1 MHTRTNCLCA
11 ATLFTLILNSNILA
25 AETSRAL
32 VLEPTCAARDD
43 TDKPVMMRA
52 DLAVTSVTLYRSRAA
67 VTRSASPE
75 LAQGLYELRVGPL
88 PEAVDLDSV
97 QARLGGTAKLLDVKT
112 ETVTL
117 PAPSS
122 DNPRVR
128 GALALVDAAQA
139 LVTDIARRNANNVA
153 AQKTLDSIAAKVA
166 SDASLTIGVALDPE
180 KLRAQLS
187 FIDAERER
195 LTASAQAIATEA
207 KDAAGRLRAAND
219 ALAAAGGAP
228 PTERFALVSIV
239 VPDAGPVPLSVTYL
253 VANASW
259 QPSYTV
265 RGAPESASL
274 VLEFDAIVQQAT
286 GEDWND
292 VSLLLSTAQP
302 TRSANPRQ
310 IDPIYVAIYEPMPV
324 SESAYSDGAVSAPAA
339 PAMMADA
346 RMRSRSDAG
355 GSGGEA
361 AKRSRL
367 SALGAD
373 AQVGGTG
380 PAVEYQLPRT
390 FSAASDANA
399 ERKTR
404 VANITAAPKYTLV
417 TRPLVD
423 ADVYLRARFLNESG
437 FLLLLGNARMYL
449 GADTIG
455 QTVLTET
462 PGGGEVEL
470 WFGEEP
476 RVTVK
481 RELVAKKD
489 SESGV
494 FSKSK
499 SVDRDY
505 RIVLANTIARAV
517 DVEVWDRAPV
527 SQSDEAKVAI
537 TDVTPAL
544 STDEK
549 YVKDSKPQGLLKWTL
564 ALPARAASKDAKPV
578 VISWKTRL
586 SWPEGKMLSGDVD

>member
-128 GALALVDAAQA
+128 EALALVDAAQA

-265 RGAPESASL
+265 RGDPESASL

-449 GADTIG
+449 GADSIG

-462 PGGGEVEL
+462 PVGGEVEL
-470 WFGEEP
+470 WFGKEP

>member
-128 GALALVDAAQA
+128 EALVLVDAAQA

-265 RGAPESASL
+265 RGDPESASL

-449 GADTIG
+449 GADSIG

-462 PGGGEVEL
+462 PVGGEVEL
-470 WFGEEP
+470 WFGKES

-499 SVDRDY
+499 SIDRDY

>member
-32 VLEPTCAARDD
+32 ILEPTCAARDD

-128 GALALVDAAQA
+128 EALALVDAAQA

-265 RGAPESASL
+265 RGDPESASL

-449 GADTIG
+449 GADSIG

-462 PGGGEVEL
+462 PVGGEVEL
-470 WFGEEP
+470 WFGKEP

-499 SVDRDY
+499 SIDRDY

>member
-128 GALALVDAAQA
+128 EALALVDAAQA

-265 RGAPESASL
+265 RGDPESASL

-346 RMRSRSDAG
+346 RMRSRSDDG

-449 GADTIG
+449 GADSIG

-462 PGGGEVEL
+462 PVGGEVEL
-470 WFGEEP
+470 WFGKEP

-499 SVDRDY
+499 SIDRDY

>member
-128 GALALVDAAQA
+128 EALVLVDAAQA

-265 RGAPESASL
+265 RGDPESASL

-310 IDPIYVAIYEPMPV
+310 IDPIYVAIYEPMPA
-324 SESAYSDGAVSAPAA
+324 SESAYARGAVSAPPVA
-339 PAMMADA
+339 AMMADA
-346 RMRSRSDAG
+346 MMSSPSDAG

-449 GADTIG
+449 GADSIG

-462 PGGGEVEL
+462 PVGGEVEL
-470 WFGEEP
+470 WFGKEP

>member
-32 VLEPTCAARDD
+32 ILEPTCAARDD

-265 RGAPESASL
+265 RGDPESASL

-310 IDPIYVAIYEPMPV
+310 IDPIYVAIYEPMPA
-324 SESAYSDGAVSAPAA
+324 SESAYARGAVSAPPVA
-339 PAMMADA
+339 AMMADA

-449 GADTIG
+449 GADSIG

-462 PGGGEVEL
+462 PVGGEVEL
-470 WFGEEP
+470 WFGKEP

>member
-128 GALALVDAAQA
+128 EALALVDAAQA

-265 RGAPESASL
+265 RGDPESASL

-449 GADTIG
+449 GADSIG

-462 PGGGEVEL
+462 PVGGEVEL
-470 WFGEEP
+470 WFGKEP

-499 SVDRDY
+499 SIDRDY

>member
-11 ATLFTLILNSNILA
+11 ATLFTIILNSNILA
-25 AETSRAL
+25 AGTSRAL
-32 VLEPTCAARDD
+32 VPEPTCAARDD

-88 PEAVDLDSV
+88 PKAVDLDSV

-128 GALALVDAAQA
+128 EALALVDAAQA

-239 VPDAGPVPLSVTYL
+239 VPDSGPVPLSVSYL

-265 RGAPESASL
+265 RGDPESASL

-339 PAMMADA
+339 SAMMADA
-346 RMRSRSDAG
+346 RMRSRSDDD

-449 GADTIG
+449 GADSIG

-462 PGGGEVEL
+462 PVGGEVEL
-470 WFGEEP
+470 WFGKEP

-489 SESGV
+489 SESGL

-499 SVDRDY
+499 SIDRDY